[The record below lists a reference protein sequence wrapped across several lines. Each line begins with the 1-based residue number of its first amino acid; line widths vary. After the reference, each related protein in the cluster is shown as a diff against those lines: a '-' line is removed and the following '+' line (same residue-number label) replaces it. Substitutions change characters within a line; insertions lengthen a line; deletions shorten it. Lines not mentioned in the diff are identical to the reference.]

1 MKGRALVIGGSLGG
15 LFAANLLADL
25 GWKVEVYEKVADDL
39 AARGAGIGTHAE
51 LIAVLARLGIA
62 LDERLGIASGE
73 RVCVDRDGRELYRCA
88 WGHVMSAWAN
98 VYRPLKDRFPR
109 SRYHF
114 GKGFVSLAQDER
126 AVTARFEDGTEVH
139 GDLLIGAD
147 GLRSA
152 VRAQL
157 FPGLE
162 PAYAGYVA
170 WRSIV
175 EETALLAAT
184 REWLGTSYWF
194 VLPPGEMMLC
204 YQVPAKDPSRPGR
217 DWNYVWY
224 RPVTEKQLADLCTD
238 ASGRCHGSG
247 IAPPLIRPEVATA
260 IKDDARGLL
269 APHVATLVERSQ
281 PFFQAVFDV
290 ESPRLTVGRVA
301 LLGDAAF
308 VARPHVG
315 MGVTKGALDAAC
327 LANSLAQH
335 AELDTALARYDRLRG
350 EFGRRC
356 VARARWLGSYIEAR
370 SRPERHWTAE
380 ELDQRPERVLHEFA
394 SSLADIPEL
403 AAIGV

>member
-1 MKGRALVIGGSLGG
+1 MGIRPITTGRFASSCVDGLRRGPLRLRPRRLRLGQCG
-15 LFAANLLADL
+15 LRLLPLHL
-25 GWKVEVYEKVADDL
+25 GILD
-39 AARGAGIGTHAE
+39 E
-51 LIAVLARLGIA
+51 LIGVLARLAIA

-109 SRYHF
+109 GRYHF

-126 AVTARFEDGTEVH
+126 GVTARFEDGTEVH

-175 EETALLAAT
+175 EENALPVAT

-204 YQVPAKDPSRPGR
+204 YQVPAKDPARPGR

-224 RPVTEKQLADLCTD
+224 RPVTEKQLTDLCTD

-247 IAPPLIRPEVATA
+247 IAPPLIRPDVAAA
-260 IKDDARGLL
+260 IKDDARRLL
-269 APHVATLVERSQ
+269 APHVAMLVERSQ

-335 AELDTALARYDRLRG
+335 AELDTALARYDRVRG

-370 SRPERHWTAE
+370 SRPERRWTAE
-380 ELDQRPERVLHEFA
+380 QLDQRPERVLHEFA
-394 SSLADIPEL
+394 ASLADIPEL
-403 AAIGV
+403 AEIGV

>member
-1 MKGRALVIGGSLGG
+1 MTRRALVIGGSLGG

-25 GWKVEVYEKVADDL
+25 GWEVEVYEKVADDL

-51 LIAVLARLGIA
+51 LIGVLARLGIA

-73 RVCVDRDGRELYRCA
+73 RVCVDRDGRELYRCQ

-109 SRYHF
+109 ERYHF
-114 GKGFVSLAQDER
+114 GKGFASLAQDASR
-126 AVTARFEDGTEVH
+126 VTARFEDGTEAR

-152 VRAQL
+152 VRSQL

-175 EETALLAAT
+175 EENALPAAT
-184 REWLGTSYWF
+184 RDWLGTSYWF

-204 YQVPAKDPSRPGR
+204 YQVPAKDPARGGR

-224 RPVTEKQLADLCTD
+224 RPVTEKQLADICTD
-238 ASGRCHGSG
+238 ATGRCHGTG
-247 IAPPLIRPEVATA
+247 IPPPLIRPDVAAA
-260 IKDDARGLL
+260 IKEDARRLL
-269 APHVATLVERSQ
+269 APQVATLVERSQ

-327 LANSLAQH
+327 LANSLAEH
-335 AELDTALARYDRLRG
+335 EIDAALARYDGLRG

-356 VARARWLGSYIEAR
+356 VARARRLGSYIEAR
-370 SRPERHWTAE
+370 SRPERHWSAG

-394 SSLADIPEL
+394 ASLADIPEL